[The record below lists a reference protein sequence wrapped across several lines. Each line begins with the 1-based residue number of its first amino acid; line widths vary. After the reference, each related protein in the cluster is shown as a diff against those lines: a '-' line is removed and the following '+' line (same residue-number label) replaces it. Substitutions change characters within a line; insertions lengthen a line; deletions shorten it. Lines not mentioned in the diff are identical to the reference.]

1 MDVKAKLR
9 FLRMS
14 PKKVRLVIDV
24 IRGMDVEEAQIQL
37 QFINKKV
44 ARPVLKLLNSAIAN
58 AENNFKLKKENL
70 FIKKIIADDGP
81 TLKRWKPRAFGRPDM
96 IRKRSAHIT
105 IILGEYKETP
115 KRKLKEIKK
124 KELAAKKEKR
134 PIVELED
141 IKHETKG
148 KEETQKK
155 PQEQKKKPFISFR
168 KIKEKF
174 TRRLGER

>member
-24 IRGMDVEEAQIQL
+24 IRGMDAEEAQTQL
-37 QFINKKV
+37 QFVNKRAAK
-44 ARPVLKLLNSAIAN
+44 PVLKLLNSAIAN
-58 AENNFKLKKENL
+58 ALNNSKLKKENL
-70 FIKKIIADDGP
+70 YIKKITADDGP
-81 TLKRWKPRAFGRPDM
+81 TLKRWKPRAFGRAAE
-96 IRKRSAHIT
+96 IRKRSTHVT
-105 IILGEYKETP
+105 IVLGEYKETP
-115 KRKLKEIKK
+115 KKKLKEMKK
-124 KELAAKKEKR
+124 KELAKKEKR
-134 PIVELED
+134 PVVGLED
-141 IKHETKG
+141 IKREAKG

-155 PQEQKKKPFISFR
+155 PQEQKKKSFLSFK